1 MSIHSSIITK
11 QSTPLTPKESK
22 NAKDNGELSL
32 IESISSLL
40 DEIVKRNKNKKLKSN
55 KTVFYT
61 EDSKVPDISI
71 CSFILYIYSY
81 LNLNFSTILLSLI
94 SVQRLLNLTKD
105 KLSKNNF
112 YKLFITSCLL
122 NSKHN
127 EDHSYSCKFY
137 AIVGKISINEL
148 IILEKEFCKMI
159 DYRLYVN
166 EEVYHS
172 YYNLI
177 KKRVINS
184 NKKKYN

>member
-1 MSIHSSIITK
+1 MSTHSSIITK
-11 QSTPLTPKESK
+11 QSTPSISKETK
-22 NAKDNGELSL
+22 KAEDNDELSL

-40 DEIVKRNKNKKLKSN
+40 DEIIKRNKNKKLKSN

-61 EDSKVPDISI
+61 EDSKVPNISI
-71 CSFILYIYSY
+71 CSFIFYIYSY
-81 LNLNFSTILLSLI
+81 LNLDFSTILLSLI
-94 SVQRLLNLTKD
+94 TVQRLLNSTKD

-137 AIVGKISINEL
+137 AIVGKISIHEL
-148 IILEKEFCKMI
+148 LILEKEFCKMI
-159 DYRLYVN
+159 DYKLYIN

-172 YYNLI
+172 YYKLI
-177 KKRVINS
+177 KRRIFNS
-184 NKKKYN
+184 NK